1 MLHID
6 IIHYYIK
13 RCYIILDD
21 RWIANVVAYILDMLY
36 ILDDTWIPRVS
47 AYCFASSVLTT
58 FFETRSHLLPTSILF
73 TFSFAYLHELSA
85 VSATKYDSGNV
96 INVE

>member
-1 MLHID
+1 MGVDFRYVVHI
-6 IIHYYIK
+6 
-13 RCYIILDD
+13 
-21 RWIANVVAYILDMLY
+21 RWRVDFRYVVLMY
-36 ILDDTWIPRVS
+36 ILDDGWIPSVS

-96 INVE
+96 IKSECQPCC